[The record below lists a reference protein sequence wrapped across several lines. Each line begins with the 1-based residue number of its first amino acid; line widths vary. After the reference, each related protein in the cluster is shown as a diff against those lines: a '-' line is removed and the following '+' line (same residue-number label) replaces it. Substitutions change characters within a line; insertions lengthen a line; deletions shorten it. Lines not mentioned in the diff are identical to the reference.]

1 MKALEI
7 KTSLIFN
14 LRFANNIFHNVFLFF
29 SIVNLYFLIL
39 VVIAPISYP
48 TVRLVIPV
56 GTPTK
61 EAKLEI
67 GKHPVTTEVK
77 IGKCSIKYNA
87 V

>member
-7 KTSLIFN
+7 KTSLVFN
-14 LRFANNIFHNVFLFF
+14 LGFANNIFYNVFLFF
-29 SIVNLYFLIL
+29 LIVNLYFLIP

-61 EAKLEI
+61 QAKSEI

-77 IGKCSIKYNA
+77 TGKCSIKYNA
-87 V
+87 A